1 MAVSNTMLVL
11 LAFFKKR
18 LALVIITNLVVL
30 LDKSAIPVSNT
41 SRPYICAAFLLDI
54 ATCV

>member
-1 MAVSNTMLVL
+1 MLVL